1 MADPGATRQ
10 IEEQTMI
17 AKSKRSAGLAIA
29 SVLLLGTFIVSAS
42 AEEHR
47 NDHRGGDHRGD
58 RGHQGGWGGGSYPA
72 PPVVYGA
79 PAYYPP
85 PVVYGPAVGIV
96 LPGIAIGIQ

>member
-1 MADPGATRQ
+1 MA
-10 IEEQTMI
+10 
-17 AKSKRSAGLAIA
+17 AKSKLSAGLAIA

-42 AEEHR
+42 ADER
-47 NDHRGGDHRGD
+47 RDAHRGGDHRGD
-58 RGHQGGWGGGSYPA
+58 RGHERGWGGGSYPA